1 MNENSDLLPNL
12 LHEEF
17 EMQMRGYSRRQ
28 VDDFVARRNNEIRE
42 LEQRLARSLDE
53 GEHLRRELSTVR
65 QQALSGRPAHEEVS
79 ERISQILKLADDEAK
94 AQKNKADD
102 DIANQRAEAQQD
114 SERVRADARDQ
125 AERMLTAAQEQAERT
140 IGAAR
145 NEADKTR
152 TSARTESDRL
162 TSDTRKKADTAMAQA
177 KAQAKKVLDEATAR
191 ATAIHDGAE
200 RRLNLLSTRHA
211 ETVRRLTDIL
221 DGVQGLVAAE
231 AARMSLEEEVNQT
244 VSRAVSLAEAADA
257 AAAAAGEAA
266 GGEEHLDLALLAPP
280 SPESVASGAV
290 APPLSEDIRPAGPGL
305 PGRLGAPDGDEGR
318 DEADGLAH
326 MGGLL
331 PPSGRARDQLGRPG
345 PVTPAPQL
353 GAGSGRFGGGPQD
366 SAPRTQLPL
375 PGGAPS
381 LGVLGERGLGDRERD
396 PLGDREIRRGTGL
409 VDPDEPTEGIR
420 LLLSPGGTTP
430 RTPAVGGIWADR
442 KKRDPISPDPA
453 NDALGVAFAA
463 WGSPPHVPRPTSLRA
478 LPCRHPRRWP
488 SPRRRS
494 RYGPAA

>member
-42 LEQRLARSLDE
+42 LEQRLARTLDE
-53 GEHLRRELSTVR
+53 AEHLRREVSTVR

-79 ERISQILKLADDEAK
+79 ERIAQILKLADDEAR

-102 DIANQRAEAQQD
+102 DIAKQRSDAQQE

-140 IGAAR
+140 ISASR
-145 NEADKTR
+145 QEADKTR
-152 TSARTESDRL
+152 TAARTEADRL
-162 TSDTRKKADTAMAQA
+162 TSDTRKKADAALAQS

-231 AARMSLEEEVNQT
+231 AARMSLEEEVNQS

-257 AAAAAGEAA
+257 ANAADEDDADDSEADAAIP
-266 GGEEHLDLALLAPP
+266 APSAP
-280 SPESVASGAV
+280 DMVSPGNGVPPRGADD
-290 APPLSEDIRPAGPGL
+290 ERPYPGRPGL
-305 PGRLGAPDGDEGR
+305 GGRMGLPTPPEPVHEAFDGPLPVGNGMNGLGRGPA
-318 DEADGLAH
+318 
-326 MGGLL
+326 
-331 PPSGRARDQLGRPG
+331 GRPG
-345 PVTPAPQL
+345 PTPPPPSLADR
-353 GAGSGRFGGGPQD
+353 ATRFGAPEDGPQ
-366 SAPRTQLPL
+366 RPL
-375 PGGAPS
+375 PMPPS
-381 LGVLGERGLGDRERD
+381 GSPIPGLGD
-396 PLGDREIRRGTGL
+396 PLSDREVKRDQPRRTGL
-409 VDPDEPTEGIR
+409 IDPDEPTEGIR
-420 LLLSPGGTTP
+420 LL
-430 RTPAVGGIWADR
+430 
-442 KKRDPISPDPA
+442 
-453 NDALGVAFAA
+453 
-463 WGSPPHVPRPTSLRA
+463 
-478 LPCRHPRRWP
+478 
-488 SPRRRS
+488 
-494 RYGPAA
+494 

>member
-53 GEHLRRELSTVR
+53 SEHLRRELSTVR

-102 DIANQRAEAQQD
+102 DIAQQRAEAQQE
-114 SERVRADARDQ
+114 SERVRIDAREQ

-140 IGAAR
+140 ISAAR

-152 TSARTESDRL
+152 TVARTEADRL
-162 TSDTRKKADTAMAQA
+162 TSDTRKKADQALAQA

-211 ETVRRLTDIL
+211 DTVRRLTDIL

-231 AARMSLEEEVNQT
+231 AARMSLEEEVNQS
-244 VSRAVSLAEAADA
+244 VSRAVGLAEAADA
-257 AAAAAGEAA
+257 AAAVPENDANSNSNNDR
-266 GGEEHLDLALLAPP
+266 DLALLAPP
-280 SPESVASGAV
+280 APETVTAGTV
-290 APPLSEDIRPAGPGL
+290 APPRGEDIRPMPGRPGL
-305 PGRLGAPDGDEGR
+305 TGRLNPPVTDPELNPLDGPASVG
-318 DEADGLAH
+318 
-326 MGGLL
+326 GGLL
-331 PPSGRARDQLGRPG
+331 PPPDAPRGPFGRPG
-345 PVTPAPQL
+345 ATPPPSLDARP
-353 GAGSGRFGGGPQD
+353 GRHGGQQD
-366 SAPRTQLPL
+366 GLPRP
-375 PGGAPS
+375 PMPSGAPVS
-381 LGVLGERGLGDRERD
+381 GLGD
-396 PLGDREIRRGTGL
+396 PLADREPRHGGPI
-409 VDPDEPTEGIR
+409 DPDEPTEGIR
-420 LLLSPGGTTP
+420 LLQ
-430 RTPAVGGIWADR
+430 
-442 KKRDPISPDPA
+442 
-453 NDALGVAFAA
+453 
-463 WGSPPHVPRPTSLRA
+463 
-478 LPCRHPRRWP
+478 
-488 SPRRRS
+488 
-494 RYGPAA
+494 